1 VLEAELTMQQIEL
14 SEQLQQVLQRSER
27 RVQVINYVL
36 AALLAIVLGWAL
48 YASWRNAQQAKI
60 ESLTLVEDSVRV
72 LSPAALCP
80 GDTLA
85 IHFALDVRGT
95 GTVIL
100 DDFVQYQDHTVKFS
114 RGWRDWFGDSGRRIY
129 EDRWVIPSRPEMPVD
144 ESGEWIAG
152 DYVRTISVAASN
164 AYVSRYT
171 EPVSFPVGFTI
182 REGC

>member
-1 VLEAELTMQQIEL
+1 MQQTEL
-14 SEQLQQVLQRSER
+14 SEQLQQVLRRSER

-36 AALLAIVLGWAL
+36 AVLLAIVLGWAL

-60 ESLTLVEDSVRV
+60 ESITLVEDSVRV
-72 LSPAALCP
+72 LSPTALCP

-95 GTVIL
+95 GTVIV
-100 DDFVQYQDHTVKFS
+100 DDFVQHKDHTVKFS
-114 RGWRDWFGDSGRRIY
+114 RGWRDWFQDSSRRIY

-152 DYVRTISVAASN
+152 DYTRVISVAASN
-164 AYVSRYT
+164 AYVSRYVT
-171 EPVSFPVGFTI
+171 PATFGVDFDI
-182 REGC
+182 RSDCP